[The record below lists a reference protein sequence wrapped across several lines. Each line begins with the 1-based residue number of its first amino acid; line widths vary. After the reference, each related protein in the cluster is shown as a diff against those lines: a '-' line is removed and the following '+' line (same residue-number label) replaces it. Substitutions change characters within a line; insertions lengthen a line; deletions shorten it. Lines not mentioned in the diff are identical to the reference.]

1 MEVFTGF
8 IVIGTED
15 NENLIGQTADHI
27 ILPTDFKLFSY
38 NNDLTATFQY

>member
-15 NENLIGQTADHI
+15 NENLIG
-27 ILPTDFKLFSY
+27 PSGRSY
-38 NNDLTATFQY
+38 NITNLF